1 MTLEEAYNKG
11 KDILVESGIEDAS
24 LDALW
29 MLLEV
34 CGIDKAYY
42 LAHGNDEVNITC
54 QDGRES
60 RYFAMVSK
68 RAEHIPLQHILGYT
82 EFMGLKFEVNE
93 DVLIPRQDTE
103 TLVEEA
109 LKHVHDGMRILDICT
124 GSGCILISLINYSND
139 CTGVGS
145 DISDA
150 ALAVARRNAD
160 RLLADRAAASDRN
173 TAAATDRGT
182 CIGNAESGMDMRNS
196 GSASDHG
203 ATAEHDAADGIRYE
217 FIRSDLFEN
226 IDGKFDIIVSNP
238 PYIRTDVIDTL
249 APEVRDHDPMI
260 ALDGGASGITFYERI
275 TEGLD
280 EHLLP
285 GGCILFEIGYDQGEE
300 VSALLKD
307 KGYLDVKVIKDY
319 SGNDRV
325 VMGVRSCLIN

>member
-11 KDILVESGIEDAS
+11 KSILVESGIDDAAQ
-24 LDALW
+24 DALW

-42 LAHGNDEVNITC
+42 LAHGNDEVDITC

-68 RAEHIPLQHILGYT
+68 RSEHIPLQHILGYT
-82 EFMGLKFEVNE
+82 EFMGLRFEVNG

-109 LKHVHDGMRILDICT
+109 LRHLHDGMRILDICT
-124 GSGCILISLINYSND
+124 GSGCILISLLHYSNG
-139 CTGVGS
+139 CTGFGS
-145 DISDA
+145 DISDK

-160 RLLADRAAASDRN
+160 SILLGRSAAEGN
-173 TAAATDRGT
+173 TAAACDRDSAEGKT
-182 CIGNAESGMDMRNS
+182 ATGNGD
-196 GSASDHG
+196 AS
-203 ATAEHDAADGIRYE
+203 DGIRCE
-217 FIRSDLFEN
+217 FVNSDLFEN
-226 IDGKFDIIVSNP
+226 IEGRFDMIVSNP

-260 ALDGGASGITFYERI
+260 ALDGGESGITFYERI
-275 TEGLD
+275 VEGLD

-285 GGCILFEIGYDQGEE
+285 GGCVLFEIGYDQGEA

-307 KGYLDVKVIKDY
+307 KGYLDAKVIKDY

>member
-11 KDILVESGIEDAS
+11 KDILVESGIEDAAQ
-24 LDALW
+24 DALW

-68 RAEHIPLQHILGYT
+68 RTEHIPLQHILGYT
-82 EFMGLKFEVNE
+82 EFMGLKFEVNG

-124 GSGCILISLINYSND
+124 GSGCILISLLNYSND

-160 RLLADRAAASDRN
+160 RLLADRAAASD
-173 TAAATDRGT
+173 
-182 CIGNAESGMDMRNS
+182 
-196 GSASDHG
+196 HG

-217 FIRSDLFEN
+217 FIKSDLFEN

-275 TEGLD
+275 IEGLD

-285 GGCILFEIGYDQGEE
+285 GGCVLFEIGYDQGEE

-325 VMGVRSCLIN
+325 IMGVRSCLIN

>member
-11 KDILVESGIEDAS
+11 KSILADSGIEDAAQ
-24 LDALW
+24 DALW

-68 RAEHIPLQHILGYT
+68 RSEHIPLQHILGYT
-82 EFMGLKFEVNE
+82 EFMGLRFEVNG

-109 LKHVHDGMRILDICT
+109 LQHVHDGMRILDLCT
-124 GSGCILISLINYSND
+124 GSGCILISLLNYSND

-150 ALAVARRNAD
+150 ALAVARRNAENI
-160 RLLADRAAASDRN
+160 L
-173 TAAATDRGT
+173 
-182 CIGNAESGMDMRNS
+182 SGR
-196 GSASDHG
+196 
-203 ATAEHDAADGIRYE
+203 TADGIRYE
-217 FIRSDLFEN
+217 FVRSDLFEN
-226 IDGKFDIIVSNP
+226 IEGRFDIIVSNP

-249 APEVRDHDPMI
+249 APEVKDHDPMI
-260 ALDGGASGITFYERI
+260 ALDGGEGGITFYERI
-275 TEGLD
+275 VGKLD
-280 EHLLP
+280 DHLLP
-285 GGCILFEIGYDQGEE
+285 GGCVLFEIGYDQGEA

>member
-11 KDILVESGIEDAS
+11 KSILADSGIEDAAQ
-24 LDALW
+24 DALW

-68 RAEHIPLQHILGYT
+68 RSEHIPLQHILGYT
-82 EFMGLKFEVNE
+82 EFMGLRFEVNG

-109 LKHVHDGMRILDICT
+109 LQHVHDGMRILDLCT
-124 GSGCILISLINYSND
+124 GSGCILISLLNYSND

-145 DISDA
+145 DISDK
-150 ALAVARRNAD
+150 ALAVARRNAENILSG
-160 RLLADRAAASDRN
+160 RTADGA
-173 TAAATDRGT
+173 TAAAD
-182 CIGNAESGMDMRNS
+182 C
-196 GSASDHG
+196 
-203 ATAEHDAADGIRYE
+203 DAADGIRYE
-217 FIRSDLFEN
+217 FVRSDLFEN
-226 IDGKFDIIVSNP
+226 IEGRFDIIVSNP

-249 APEVRDHDPMI
+249 APEVKDHDPMI
-260 ALDGGASGITFYERI
+260 ALDGGEDGITFYERI
-275 TEGLD
+275 VDKLD
-280 EHLLP
+280 DHLLP
-285 GGCILFEIGYDQGEE
+285 GGCVLFEIGYDQGEA

-307 KGYLDVKVIKDY
+307 KGYLDVMVIKDY

>member
-11 KDILVESGIEDAS
+11 KSILVESGIDDAAQ
-24 LDALW
+24 DALW

-42 LAHGNDEVNITC
+42 LAHGNDEVDITC

-68 RAEHIPLQHILGYT
+68 RSEHIPLQHILGYT
-82 EFMGLKFEVNE
+82 EFMGLRFEVNG

-109 LKHVHDGMRILDICT
+109 LQHVHDGMRILDLCT
-124 GSGCILISLINYSND
+124 GSGCILISLLNYSND

-150 ALAVARRNAD
+150 ALAVARRNAENI
-160 RLLADRAAASDRN
+160 L
-173 TAAATDRGT
+173 
-182 CIGNAESGMDMRNS
+182 SGR
-196 GSASDHG
+196 
-203 ATAEHDAADGIRYE
+203 TADGIRYE
-217 FIRSDLFEN
+217 FVRSDLFEN
-226 IDGKFDIIVSNP
+226 IEGRFDMIVSNP

-260 ALDGGASGITFYERI
+260 ALDGGESGITFYERI
-275 TEGLD
+275 VEGLD

-285 GGCILFEIGYDQGEE
+285 GGCVLFEIGYDQGEA

-307 KGYLDVKVIKDY
+307 KGYLDAKVIKDY